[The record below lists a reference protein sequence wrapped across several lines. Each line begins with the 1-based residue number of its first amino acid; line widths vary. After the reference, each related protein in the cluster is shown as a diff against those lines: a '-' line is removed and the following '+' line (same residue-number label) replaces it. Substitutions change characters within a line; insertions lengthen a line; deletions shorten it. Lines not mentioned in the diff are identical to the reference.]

1 VNNEGFYWEIKDIL
15 TQFVAAF
22 DDATIK
28 RYDKNRSARELV
40 KVRYVVAPKERV
52 MYDIVNK
59 THNLT
64 LPAVAINIGSISRDQ
79 SRVFNKIEPSYYP
92 GRPNSSGQATAAK
105 IYNPIPINIEVS
117 MSILCKYMADMD
129 QIISNFV
136 PYSNPYIILSWPVP
150 QEFGLAQTTEIRSE
164 VLWSG
169 SINYTSPIDIAST
182 EKFRI
187 VADTSFTIKTWLF
200 REVVDPANIIYKVD
214 ANFYSVRSSDVLFSA
229 DEYNVLSGIDFTT
242 TDVITVSAI
251 PSFTNWFYNAGGV
264 VLPVTENTSLT
275 LREPVSFVM
284 YGRSLDFNNTFY
296 LSGNNP
302 NMFPS
307 SEQIITAKSPT
318 IEAFNVSQ
326 YSAVFGNNIATI
338 NIPLSTIQ
346 EPGIFTIVSANSA
359 GWGNVDGYVNIFD

>member
-22 DDATIK
+22 DDTTVK
-28 RYDKNRSARELV
+28 RYDNKRAPKEIV

-64 LPAVAINIGSISRDQ
+64 LPAVAINITGISRDQ
-79 SRVFNKIEPSYYP
+79 ARVFNKIEPSYYP
-92 GRPNSSGQATAAK
+92 GLPDSQGEPKAAK
-105 IYNPIPINIEVS
+105 IYSPIPINIEVS

-136 PYSNPYIILSWPVP
+136 PYSNPYIILSWEVP
-150 QEFGLAQTTEIRSE
+150 EGFGLAQKTEIRSE

-169 SINYTSPIDIAST
+169 SISYTSPTDISSS

-200 REVVDPANIIYKVD
+200 REVKDPSNIIYKVD
-214 ANFYSVRSSDVLFSA
+214 ANFYSVRSSDILFSA
-229 DEYNVLSGIDFTT
+229 DDYNTLSGIDFTT
-242 TDVITVSAI
+242 TDVVTVSGI
-251 PSFTNWFYNAGGV
+251 PSFTNLFYNAQGV
-264 VLPVTENTSLT
+264 TIPVTENTSLLT
-275 LREPVSFVM
+275 REPISFSL
-284 YGRSLDFNNTFY
+284 YGRSLDFNNTFF

-307 SEQIITAKSPT
+307 QEQVVTQKSPEIT
-318 IEAFNVSQ
+318 AFNVTQ
-326 YSAVFGNNIATI
+326 YSSVFGNNIATI
-338 NIPLSTIQ
+338 NLPANTILQ
-346 EPGIFTIVSANSA
+346 PGAFTIVSATSA